1 MNSIPVDTRRRFNVD
16 KTVKRRR
23 VSTGINKQGYIL
35 RIQTWMNIFIRM
47 QGDKKDSGKDK
58 FFSSIDILPATEMIG
73 NTHEDLKISFED
85 TMGEKCPNTEF
96 FSGPYF
102 PVFELEKAAVHKK
115 DTRNTES
122 NYRPVSILCNIPKM
136 HEKYIFP

>member
-1 MNSIPVDTRRRFNVD
+1 
-16 KTVKRRR
+16 
-23 VSTGINKQGYIL
+23 
-35 RIQTWMNIFIRM
+35 
-47 QGDKKDSGKDK
+47 
-58 FFSSIDILPATEMIG
+58 MIG
-73 NTHEDLKISFED
+73 NIHEDLKISFED
-85 TMGEKCPNTEF
+85 TLHEKCANTEF

-122 NYRPVSILCNIPKM
+122 NYRPVSILSNIPKM